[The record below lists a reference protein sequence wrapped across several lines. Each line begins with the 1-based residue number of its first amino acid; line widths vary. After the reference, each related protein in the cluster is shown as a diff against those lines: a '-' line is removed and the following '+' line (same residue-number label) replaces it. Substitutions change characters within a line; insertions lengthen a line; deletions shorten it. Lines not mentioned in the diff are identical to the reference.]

1 MSLKIKVCGL
11 TQKAQIEALA
21 AMGVDFGGLIFH
33 PKSPRYVD
41 AGNELGLQVTEA
53 STLQRV
59 GVFVNT
65 PIVEILSTA
74 RSFHLRIVQLHGDEN
89 ESAAIALKGA
99 GLRVFKAFHVDEHF
113 DFQKVLPFTPH
124 CEAFVFDAKGKHYG
138 GNGKKFNWEVL
149 QNYQEETPFLL
160 SGGLTQKDAEVIKA
174 FKHPKLWGVDLNS
187 GFENAPGDKNL
198 RRIERFLAALA

>member
-65 PIVEILSTA
+65 PIVDILSTA

-124 CEAFVFDAKGKHYG
+124 CEAFVFDTKGKYYG

-174 FKHPKLWGVDLNS
+174 FKHPKLWGLDLNS
-187 GFENAPGDKNL
+187 GFENTPGDKNL
-198 RRIERFLAALA
+198 RRIENFVAALG

>member
-1 MSLKIKVCGL
+1 MSVKIKVCGL
-11 TQKAQIEALA
+11 TQKVQIEALA

-59 GVFVNT
+59 GIFVNT
-65 PIVEILSTA
+65 PVVEILSTA
-74 RSFHLRIVQLHGDEN
+74 RSFHLRIVQLHGDES
-89 ESAAIALKGA
+89 ESAAIALKAA
-99 GLRVFKAFHVDEHF
+99 GLKVFKAFHVDEQF
-113 DFQKVLPFTPH
+113 DFQKVLSFTPH
-124 CEAFVFDAKGKHYG
+124 CEAFVFDTKGKHYG

-149 QNYQEETPFLL
+149 QHYHEEVPFLL
-160 SGGLTQKDAEVIKA
+160 SGGLTPKDAEAIKA

-187 GFENAPGDKNL
+187 GFENAPGDKDL
-198 RRIERFLAALA
+198 RRVERFLAALA